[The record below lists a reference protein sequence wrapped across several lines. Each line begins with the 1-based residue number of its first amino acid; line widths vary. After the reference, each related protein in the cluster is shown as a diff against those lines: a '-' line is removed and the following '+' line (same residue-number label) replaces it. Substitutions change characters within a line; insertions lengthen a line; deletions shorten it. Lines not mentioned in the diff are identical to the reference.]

1 MNLRLI
7 HFYRPSLWSLI
18 PEVLRV
24 PCTNLSVAIYYDR
37 EALARW
43 HHQAHPDGSGGELRC
58 GRWLFLYGVD
68 ETDGAMLLER
78 DRSDVLPA

>member
-1 MNLRLI
+1 MNLRFI
-7 HFYRPSLWSLI
+7 RFRRPSLWSLV

-37 EALARW
+37 EMPARW
-43 HHQAHPDGSGGELRC
+43 QHQAYPDGSGGELRC

-68 ETDGAMLLER
+68 EAGGVVLSER